1 MPKPLLSK
9 AEVDALMGLFE
20 PGDPG
25 TERAAPRRE
34 KAAANGDAVNAL
46 KSACEDEARR
56 WSEALE
62 KLTGHPTNVTLRS
75 IVRAAGGPAEG
86 EVCFRLGSDGRR
98 FLICSESLV
107 NLVNEKSLGALEEPP
122 ALLHP
127 LSAIDRALFEACG
140 AFLGGEEGLVS
151 LENPPEAAMRIEA
164 RYAVDIAPLL
174 RTTVRLLIDEQDGQ
188 LL

>member
-20 PGDPG
+20 PGEDRP
-25 TERAAPRRE
+25 APRRE
-34 KAAANGDAVNAL
+34 KAETSGGALNAL
-46 KSACEDEARR
+46 KSACEAEARR

-62 KLTGHPTNVTLRS
+62 KLTGHPSNVTLRS
-75 IVRAAGGPAEG
+75 IVRAAGGPGEG
-86 EVCFRLGSDGRR
+86 EVCFRLGRDGRR
-98 FLICSESLV
+98 FLVCSESLV

-122 ALLHP
+122 ALLHA

-151 LENPPEAAMRIEA
+151 LENPPEAATRIEA